1 MDNLELIA
9 QAREE
14 LMKEVAL
21 IDSWLEGTETGEFWT
36 SQDTKDKV
44 IWTRRT
50 LTIHLAEMYEHKDN
64 NGRCSSS
71 RCYNDCHDGEGLGC
85 DDLCHKFDFYP
96 CDFLLTKAK
105 RLLGV
110 TTDA

>member
-50 LTIHLAEMYEHKDN
+50 LTTHLAEMDEHHVGTNEGENHCWKDL
-64 NGRCSSS
+64 
-71 RCYNDCHDGEGLGC
+71 DE
-85 DDLCHKFDFYP
+85 YP
-96 CDFLLTKAK
+96 CDFLVTKAK

-110 TTDA
+110 E